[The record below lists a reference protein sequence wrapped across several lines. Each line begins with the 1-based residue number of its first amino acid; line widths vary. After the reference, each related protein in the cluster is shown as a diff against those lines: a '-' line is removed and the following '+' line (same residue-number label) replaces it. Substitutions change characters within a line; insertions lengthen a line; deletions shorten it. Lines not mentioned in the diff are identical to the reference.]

1 MIEIINKAILEHVE
15 LLNKIDHGQKKEII
29 KISKKIGNC
38 FIRNSTLFLCG
49 NGGSAAD
56 AQHLAAEFL
65 VRLRPDVNRKSLP
78 AIALSSID
86 PSTFT
91 AMIND
96 YDPIDI
102 FKRPFSS
109 LAKKKDILFL
119 ISTSGNSKNI
129 IQLAK
134 YARSNNFHII
144 GLLGSNGGVLK
155 KYCNQAIIIK
165 SKTTARVQE
174 AHITLCHV
182 IAELV
187 ERLLFKV

>member
-1 MIEIINKAILEHVE
+1 MIEIINETILEHLE
-15 LLNKIDHGQKKEII
+15 LLNKIDLDQKKEII
-29 KISKKIGNC
+29 KISKKIENC
-38 FIRNSTLFLCG
+38 FSKNSKLFLCG

-65 VRLRPDVNRKSLP
+65 IRLRPNVNRKSLP
-78 AIALSSID
+78 AIALSSLD

-109 LAKKKDILFL
+109 LAKKNDILFL
-119 ISTSGNSKNI
+119 ISTSGNSQNI
-129 IQLAK
+129 LQLAK
-134 YARSNNFHII
+134 FASSNNFHII
-144 GLLGSNGGVLK
+144 GLLGNNGGELK
-155 KYCNQAIIIK
+155 KYCSQSIIIK
-165 SKTTARVQE
+165 SKTTARIQE
-174 AHITLCHV
+174 AHITLCHI